1 MLQAVTKFDET
12 VFAATDLHDCIY
24 YLFKIKFYAC

>member
-12 VFAATDLHDCIY
+12 FFAAIVLHDCIY
-24 YLFKIKFYAC
+24 DLFKIKFYAC